1 MTSPTILGTCFLL
14 FLLILAVATNAL
26 FMKGLFQIESGLR
39 AMAIE
44 AADVLI
50 PFLEFTF
57 IQDVFPIFIDVMAV
71 LAR

>member
-1 MTSPTILGTCFLL
+1 MLGTCLLL
-14 FLLILAVATNAL
+14 FLLIFSVATDAL

-39 AMAIE
+39 AMATE
-44 AADVLI
+44 ATDVLS